1 MGAISFPPRSHTFNE
16 LHGTS
21 QTPLYVPS
29 ARPGPDPGDKP
40 QAILVPRIEVRGW
53 QQYYGSFYRSALH
66 GLLSRINAYLLRW
79 IRRKYE
85 RLRPFT
91 KAKACWRRV
100 TVRCP
105 RLFAHWRLSL
115 I

>member
-1 MGAISFPPRSHTFNE
+1 MCKQSPLPLELFQLRLRVSSFGE
-16 LHGTS
+16 QLW
-21 QTPLYVPS
+21 
-29 ARPGPDPGDKP
+29 A
-40 QAILVPRIEVRGW
+40 
-53 QQYYGSFYRSALH
+53 GSGERHQH

-100 TVRCP
+100 TGPVPSSVRALAVDP
-105 RLFAHWRLSL
+105 QRLVTRVTRAG
-115 I
+115 